1 MSHVTPG
8 YELPLLLFGGFRTL
22 IDRLHEELARQGHPD
37 ARPAHGF
44 ALQAIGPA
52 GTTAS
57 EMGRRLGVSKQ
68 AAGKTVDRLVRL
80 GYVERAASDADARAK
95 VVRLTP
101 LGVDLLN
108 RSAAIFDELRSEW
121 VRTLGA
127 DQVAAV
133 EAALRAVVPPGVRVD
148 AVGWF
153 AAE

>member
-1 MSHVTPG
+1 MSRVTPG

-22 IDRLHEELARQGHPD
+22 IDRLHEELARQGHAN

-44 ALQAIGPA
+44 VLQAIGPA
-52 GTTAS
+52 GVTAS
-57 EMGRRLGVSKQ
+57 ELGRRLGVSKQ

-80 GYVERAASDADARAK
+80 GYVERAASEADARAK

-101 LGVDLLN
+101 LGLDLLN

-127 DQVAAV
+127 DRVAAV

-153 AAE
+153 TAE